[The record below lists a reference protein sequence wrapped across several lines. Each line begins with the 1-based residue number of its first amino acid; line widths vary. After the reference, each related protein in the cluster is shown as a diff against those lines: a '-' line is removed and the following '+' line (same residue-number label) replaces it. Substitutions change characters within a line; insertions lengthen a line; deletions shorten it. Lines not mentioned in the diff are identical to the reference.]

1 MIKKSIERE
10 TITAEYE
17 RTSSGGQELKLQRN
31 SNSEYIK
38 EHGIN
43 KVKPFTDFDV
53 SATKLSIEDRPAL
66 NRMLKLV
73 KEGIIKRV
81 ITYNRDRIARNVYE
95 YVYIVKLFYEYDV
108 EVIFTA
114 SKAPPFSHDLFIE
127 TWYGL
132 NAQYDGQNIGARTG
146 EARKRNPPQLI
157 GYKKIIKES
166 SDNMRKERYYQAIDG
181 VKEKINNLFKD
192 VSNSDSLADLFN
204 VIVKY
209 EDLLNRDADRIIG
222 ILNTPFFAA
231 HYFGRDNTLKPLTHV
246 EPIISLALF
255 NRVQKVLEQF
265 EKGINKGRAIKTKE
279 AFINP
284 ICGNCKQKLK
294 FKPGIIGQS
303 GHYQCSKHKGTIIGI
318 DEFEIQM
325 ISALNQHLKELDTE
339 KLEKIPITAINK
351 QITLLNKEAKEKLR
365 DLDRTC
371 IEIATRFSP
380 NEQSVQLTKQMN
392 KLIVV
397 REKVVEIEDK
407 VRDLQ
412 QLKVDMELIKDNSRK
427 SFMNLEE
434 DESNLLV
441 ELLTYK
447 VEVHEDLINFHFYL
461 NEFVRAKDGQ
471 DVIKKV

>member
-1 MIKKSIERE
+1 MIKGSIERE
-10 TITAEYE
+10 RITAEYE

-31 SNSEYIK
+31 SNSEFIK
-38 EHGIN
+38 EHAIN
-43 KVKPFTDFDV
+43 NVKLFTDFDV

-114 SKAPPFSHDLFIE
+114 SKASPFSKDLFIE

-157 GYKKIIKES
+157 GYKKIIKVS
-166 SDNMRKERYYQAIDG
+166 SDNMSKERYYQAIDG

-192 VSNSDSLADLFN
+192 VSNSENLVDLFN

-209 EDLLNRDADRIIG
+209 QDLLNRDADRIIG
-222 ILNTPFFAA
+222 ILSTPFFAA

-246 EPIISLALF
+246 DPIISVDLF
-255 NRVQKVLEQF
+255 YSVQKVLEQF
-265 EKGINKGRAIKTKE
+265 DKGINLGRAIKAKE

-284 ICGNCKQKLK
+284 ICGKCKQQLK
-294 FKPGIIGQS
+294 FKPGVIGQS
-303 GHYQCSKHKGTIIGI
+303 GYYQCSKHKGTTIGI
-318 DEFEIQM
+318 DELEIQM
-325 ISALNQHLKELDTE
+325 ESALNQHLKELDTE
-339 KLEKIPITAINK
+339 KLEKIPISAIK
-351 QITLLNKEAKEKLR
+351 KKITSLNKEVKEKLR

-380 NEQSVQLTKQMN
+380 NEHSVQLTKQMN
-392 KLIVV
+392 KVNAI
-397 REKVVEIEDK
+397 REKVVEIEDM
-407 VRDLQ
+407 VSDLQ
-412 QLKVDMELIKDNSRK
+412 HLKVDMELIMDNSRK
-427 SFMNLEE
+427 ILTLDE
-434 DESNLLV
+434 DESKLLV

-461 NEFVRAKDGQ
+461 NEFVRAKDEL
-471 DVIKKV
+471 DAI

>member
-1 MIKKSIERE
+1 MIKRSIERE

-17 RTSSGGQELKLQRN
+17 RTSSGGQELKLQKN

-38 EHGIN
+38 EHAIN
-43 KVKPFTDFDV
+43 NVKPFIDFDV

-127 TWYGL
+127 TWFGL
-132 NAQYDGQNIGARTG
+132 NAQYDGQNIGARTA

-157 GYKKIIKES
+157 GYKKIIKKS

-192 VSNSDSLADLFN
+192 VSDSVSLVDLFN

-209 EDLLNRDADRIIG
+209 EDLLDRDADRIIG
-222 ILNTPFFAA
+222 ILSTPFFAA

-246 EPIISLALF
+246 DPIISLDLF
-255 NRVQKVLEQF
+255 NSAQKVLEKF
-265 EKGINKGRAIKTKE
+265 DKGINIGRAIKTKE

-284 ICGNCKQKLK
+284 ICGKCKQKLK
-294 FKPGIIGQS
+294 FKPGVIGQS
-303 GHYQCSKHKGTIIGI
+303 GYYRCSKHKGIIIGI
-318 DEFEIQM
+318 DELENQM
-325 ISALNQHLKELDTE
+325 ESALNQHLEELDTE

-380 NEQSVQLTKQMN
+380 NEQSIQLTKQMN
-392 KLIVV
+392 KLNTI
-397 REKVVEIEDK
+397 REKVVEIEDMI
-407 VRDLQ
+407 RNLQ
-412 QLKVDMELIKDNSRK
+412 HLKVDMELIMDNSRK
-427 SFMNLEE
+427 SLRKLDE
-434 DESNLLV
+434 DEGNLLV

-461 NEFVRAKDGQ
+461 NEFVKAKDEK
-471 DVIKKV
+471 DVI

>member
-1 MIKKSIERE
+1 MIKRSIERE

-17 RTSSGGQELKLQRN
+17 RTSSGGQDLKLQRN

-38 EHGIN
+38 EYAIN
-43 KVKPFTDFDV
+43 NVKPFTDFDV

-73 KEGIIKRV
+73 KERIIKRV

-95 YVYIVKLFYEYDV
+95 YVYIVKLFYEYEV

-132 NAQYDGQNIGARTG
+132 NAQYDGQNIGTRTG

-157 GYKKIIKES
+157 GYKKIIKKS

-192 VSNSDSLADLFN
+192 VSNSENMVDLFN
-204 VIVKY
+204 IIVKY
-209 EDLLNRDADRIIG
+209 EGLLDRDADRIIG
-222 ILNTPFFAA
+222 ILSTPFFAA

-246 EPIISLALF
+246 EPIISLDLF
-255 NRVQKVLEQF
+255 NRVQNVLEQF
-265 EKGINKGRAIKTKE
+265 DKGINKGRAIKTKE

-284 ICGNCKQKLK
+284 ICGKCKQRLK

-303 GHYQCSKHKGTIIGI
+303 GYYKCSKHKGTIIRI
-318 DEFEIQM
+318 DEFEIEM
-325 ISALNQHLKELDTE
+325 KSALYQHLEGLDIE
-339 KLEKIPITAINK
+339 KLEKVPITAINK
-351 QITLLNKEAKEKLR
+351 QITILNKEAKEKLR

-392 KLIVV
+392 KLTAI
-397 REKVVEIEDK
+397 REKVVEIEDM

-412 QLKVDMELIKDNSRK
+412 QLKENMK
-427 SFMNLEE
+427 SIIDTSAKFFKHLDE
-434 DESNLLV
+434 DEINLLV

-461 NEFVRAKDGQ
+461 NEFVKEKDEK
-471 DVIKKV
+471 DVI